1 MERLRSAIKLRQ
13 LEYFLA
19 AAKTLNFSKAA
30 ASLSISQP
38 ALSQQI
44 ADLEAE
50 LAVPLFHR
58 KGRLMSL
65 SQAGELYSIYAAR
78 VFAELDA
85 GRLALDELAGMKRG
99 HLRIG
104 VIQSFVHKMLPTILG
119 EFMSAYEDIQIQVT
133 EMTAGEIEQ
142 GLADGVI
149 DVGIAFAPAILEDTE
164 LEPLLEERL
173 VLAMRSSQPF
183 ASRDSVGLA
192 ELHQRRLVV
201 FSDNYSTRRLID
213 HFLAMADA
221 TPIITCE
228 TNSIGVMRGIAANSN
243 VMAIIPEGA
252 VSADSELAVVPLVD
266 PTPIRISAL
275 LWSRTSFRTHA
286 ARAFSALVR
295 ERFPTLLPFSQ
306 ISGWRSRQADDS
318 RLGVDRPAG

>member
-50 LAVPLFHR
+50 VGVRLFHR

-65 SQAGELYSIYAAR
+65 SQAGELYSTYAAR
-78 VFAELDA
+78 AFAELDA
-85 GRLALDELAGMKRG
+85 GRLALDELVGMKRG

-104 VIQSFVHKMLPTILG
+104 ASQSFVHKMLPPILG
-119 EFMSAYEDIQIQVT
+119 EFMAAYEDIRIHVA
-133 EMTAGEIEQ
+133 EMTAGEIEK
-142 GLADGVI
+142 GLADGVV

-164 LEPLLEERL
+164 IEPLLEERL
-173 VLAMRSSQPF
+173 VLVMRASQPF
-183 ASRDSVGLA
+183 ASRESVRLA
-192 ELHQRRLVV
+192 ELHQQRLVV
-201 FSDNYSTRRLID
+201 FSDNYSTRHLIER
-213 HFLAMADA
+213 FLRMADA
-221 TPIITCE
+221 TPIIACE

-252 VSADSELAVVPLVD
+252 VGADNELAVVPLVD
-266 PTPIRISAL
+266 PTPIRVSAL
-275 LWSRTSFRTHA
+275 LWSRTGFRTHA
-286 ARAFSALVR
+286 ARAFSTLVR

-306 ISGWRSRQADDS
+306 VSAWSQKAGDS
-318 RLGVDRPAG
+318 RLGAN